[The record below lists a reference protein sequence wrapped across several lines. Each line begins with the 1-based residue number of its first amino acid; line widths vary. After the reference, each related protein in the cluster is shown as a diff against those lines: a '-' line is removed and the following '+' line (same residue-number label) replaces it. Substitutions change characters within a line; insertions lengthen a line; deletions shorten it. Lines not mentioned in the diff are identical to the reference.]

1 MSPAEERLAL
11 LSSIRKIRHSQLAT
25 LTFIN
30 DSLLED
36 EEMVKEYFD
45 SPFGSLES
53 EKIETIFAGA
63 AANSV
68 LRSKVIPEKQKASVA
83 KIQAHAVVEMLRYG
97 KLDYQYATDKIYAK
111 TYNKLLKEND
121 VAQRVT
127 NIQKTRNFLIRKGG
141 KVAISSGMAALAHA
155 AAATAATGLAATLSA
170 PVVVGLATYGVLTYG
185 SKLIP
190 KKIKEPIKKKYD
202 DIQKRVFDTAVT
214 AVKGLAQRMEPI
226 AEKVKPVIEE
236 AKTTMYQVRQAVKR
250 AASNAWEKTKNVGK
264 KILSFFGF

>member
-1 MSPAEERLAL
+1 MSPAEERIAL

-25 LTFIN
+25 LTFID

-45 SPFGSLES
+45 SSFGSKES
-53 EKIETIFAGA
+53 EKIEIIFAGA
-63 AANSV
+63 AVNSIF
-68 LRSKVIPEKQKASVA
+68 RSKVVPESQKASVA
-83 KIQAHAVVEMLRYG
+83 KIQAHAIVEMLRYG

-111 TYNKLLKEND
+111 TYSRLLKEND

-127 NIQKTRNFLIRKGG
+127 NIQKTKKFLIRKGG
-141 KVAISSGMAALAHA
+141 KIAISSGMAALAHA

-170 PVVVGLATYGVLTYG
+170 PVVVGVATYGLLTYG

-190 KKIKEPIKKKYD
+190 QKIKEPIKKKYD
-202 DIQKRVFDTAVT
+202 DIQKRVFDTAVS

-226 AEKVKPVIEE
+226 ADKVKPKIEE
-236 AKTTMYQVRQAVKR
+236 AKNTMYQIGQAVKQT
-250 AASNAWEKTKNVGK
+250 ASNAWEKSKSIGK